1 MPQRYK
7 IVIGG
12 EFVEAA
18 SGQMF
23 GSENPYTGET
33 WAEVPAGDRAD
44 VDRAVQAARKAQ
56 EEGPWGRMSGRERA
70 TLLYRFADRLQEAGT
85 ELGRIES
92 TDNGKLLREMVGQ
105 YRLVP
110 EYYRYFAGLADKIQ
124 GEVIPLQNPDILCYT
139 LREPLGVVGIIV
151 PWNSPVLILSYTAAP
166 ALAMGNCLVIKPAE
180 QTPVSALEYA
190 RLALEVGIPP
200 GVINVV
206 TGYGET
212 AGAAL
217 AGHPGLDKVFFTGS
231 TATGRLVAQAAGRNV
246 VPVGLELGG
255 KSALVVFEDA
265 DLEAA
270 ALGAIAGIFAAGG
283 QSCVACSRLL
293 THSKIKAELTERIVE
308 RTRKIRLG
316 DPADPNTD
324 VGPLAFREQREKVE
338 DFVRSA
344 LNDGAQ
350 LLFGGR
356 RPTDPRLQGGY
367 FFEPTVLTGVTNDMG
382 ISQNEIFGPVLT
394 FIDFETEDEAIQ
406 LANATRYGLAASVWT
421 RDVHRAHRVARRL
434 KAGTIWINEN
444 RLISPASP
452 FGGFK
457 ESGFG
462 RHSGMQAIHEFTQVK
477 SVWVELSGETRD
489 PFILGKT

>member
-44 VDRAVQAARKAQ
+44 VDRAVQAARQAL

-70 TLLYRFADRLQEAGT
+70 TLLYRFADRLQEAGPH
-85 ELGRIES
+85 LGQIES
-92 TDNGKLLREMVGQ
+92 TDNGKLLREMIGQ

-110 EYYRYFAGLADKIQ
+110 EYYRYYAGLADKVE
-124 GEVIPLQNPDILCYT
+124 GEVIPLENPNIFCYT
-139 LREPLGVVGIIV
+139 LREPLGVVGVIV
-151 PWNSPVLILSYTAAP
+151 PWNSPVLILSYVAGP

-180 QTPVSALEYA
+180 QTPVSAIEYA
-190 RLALEVGIPP
+190 RIGLEVGIPP

-217 AGHPGLDKVFFTGS
+217 ATHPGLDKVFFTGS
-231 TATGRLVAQAAGRNV
+231 TATGRLVAQAGGRNV

-255 KSALVVFEDA
+255 KSALIVFEDA

-270 ALGAIAGIFAAGG
+270 ALGAIAGIFAAAG

-293 THSKIKAELTERIVE
+293 VHPKVKAELIERIVE
-308 RTRKIRLG
+308 RTKTIRLG
-316 DPADPNTD
+316 DPVDPQTD
-324 VGPLAFREQREKVE
+324 VGPMAFREQREKAEYHVA
-338 DFVRSA
+338 SA
-344 LNDGAQ
+344 LKEGAH
-350 LLFGGR
+350 LLWGGR
-356 RPTDPRLQGGY
+356 RPTDPGLQRGY
-367 FFEPTVLTGVTNDMG
+367 FYEPTVLNDVTNDME

-394 FIDFETEDEAIQ
+394 FIDFETEAEAIR
-406 LANATRYGLAASVWT
+406 LANETRYGLAASVWT
-421 RDVHRAHRVARRL
+421 SDVRRAHRMAKAL

-457 ESGFG
+457 QSGYG